1 MDSID
6 EQIVTKR
13 KELQSLQK
21 ITSLTDGLKL
31 QLVEL
36 NEQVKEIGTNAEAV
50 AQLMNNWDSII
61 NNISQASLGLLQ
73 YAEGDYEI
81 GPWEDSKK
89 SESEQQRE
97 KDLESHEENENDD
110 DNDEEEDLVPLPETM
125 VRIRV
130 DGNE

>member
-6 EQIVTKR
+6 EQIITKR

-31 QLVEL
+31 QLVKL
-36 NEQVKEIGTNAEAV
+36 NEQVKEMGTNAEAV

-89 SESEQQRE
+89 RESEQQRE
-97 KDLESHEENENDD
+97 KDLGSHEKNENDD

>member
-1 MDSID
+1 MDSVD
-6 EQIVTKR
+6 EQIITKR

-21 ITSLTDGLKL
+21 ITSLTDGLKH

-36 NEQVKEIGTNAEAV
+36 NERVKEMGTNAESV

-81 GPWEDSKK
+81 GPWKDSKK
-89 SESEQQRE
+89 DESEQPDE
-97 KDLESHEENENDD
+97 ISSESHGSDENNGNNDKD
-110 DNDEEEDLVPLPETM
+110 EDLVPLPETM

>member
-6 EQIVTKR
+6 EQITTKR

-21 ITSLTDGLKL
+21 ITSLTDGLKI
-31 QLVEL
+31 QLTEL
-36 NEQVKEIGTNAEAV
+36 NDQIKEMGTNAESV

-81 GPWEDSKK
+81 GPWKDSKK
-89 SESEQQRE
+89 NESERSDEAGIETQ
-97 KDLESHEENENDD
+97 ESDKNNEG
-110 DNDEEEDLVPLPETM
+110 NDEDEDLVPLPETM

>member
-6 EQIVTKR
+6 EQIATKQ
-13 KELQSLQK
+13 KELHSLQK
-21 ITSLTDGLKL
+21 ITSLTDGLKI
-31 QLVEL
+31 QLTEL
-36 NEQVKEIGTNAEAV
+36 NKRVKEMGTNAESV
-50 AQLMNNWDSII
+50 AELMNNWDSII

-81 GPWEDSKK
+81 GPWKDFKRSEPEPSGETDPGTQRTDKN
-89 SESEQQRE
+89 SES
-97 KDLESHEENENDD
+97 NGDD
-110 DNDEEEDLVPLPETM
+110 EDLVPLPETM

>member
-6 EQIVTKR
+6 EQIAIKR

-21 ITSLTDGLKL
+21 ITSLTDGLKI
-31 QLVEL
+31 QLTEL
-36 NEQVKEIGTNAEAV
+36 NEQIKEMGMNADSV

-81 GPWEDSKK
+81 GPWKDSKK
-89 SESEQQRE
+89 KESEQSNE
-97 KDLESHEENENDD
+97 TGLEAQGNDKND
-110 DNDEEEDLVPLPETM
+110 EDNDEDEDLVPLPETM

>member
-6 EQIVTKR
+6 EQIITKR

-21 ITSLTDGLKL
+21 ITNLTDGLKL

-36 NEQVKEIGTNAEAV
+36 NEQVKEMGTNAEAV

-97 KDLESHEENENDD
+97 KDLESHEEN

>member
-6 EQIVTKR
+6 EQIAIKR

-21 ITSLTDGLKL
+21 ITSLTDGLKI
-31 QLVEL
+31 QLIEL
-36 NEQVKEIGTNAEAV
+36 NEQIKEMGMNADSV

-81 GPWEDSKK
+81 GPWKDSKK
-89 SESEQQRE
+89 NESEQSNE
-97 KDLESHEENENDD
+97 TGLEAQE
-110 DNDEEEDLVPLPETM
+110 M
-125 VRIRV
+125 IRMMKIMMRMKIWYPCRKQWSEL
-130 DGNE
+130 G

>member
-6 EQIVTKR
+6 EQIAIKR

-21 ITSLTDGLKL
+21 ITSLTDGLKI
-31 QLVEL
+31 QLTEL
-36 NEQVKEIGTNAEAV
+36 NEQIKEMGMNADSV

-81 GPWEDSKK
+81 GPWKDSKK
-89 SESEQQRE
+89 NESEQSNE
-97 KDLESHEENENDD
+97 TGLEAQENDKNE
-110 DNDEEEDLVPLPETM
+110 DNDEDEDLVPLPETM

>member
-6 EQIVTKR
+6 EQIITKR

-21 ITSLTDGLKL
+21 ITSLTDGLKV
-31 QLVEL
+31 QLMEL
-36 NEQVKEIGTNAEAV
+36 NERVKEMGTNAESV

-81 GPWEDSKK
+81 GPWKDPKK
-89 SESEQQRE
+89 NESEGPNE
-97 KDLESHEENENDD
+97 VDLEAQESDK
-110 DNDEEEDLVPLPETM
+110 DNDNNEEDEDLVPLPETM